1 MLFGYGVR
9 GKTVRSLL
17 LTRAYLSG
25 KVVVLIFIG
34 LVYYSYRLA
43 PDWMHMYFVKAAEV
57 PEWIVFYILFLY
69 LFPYNAG
76 FFLELE
82 PEKIRPAF
90 AVAGL
95 LLAVTLSVLVVLP
108 VKDRYLRVGTIEEF
122 QTGGGTPLAESPVG
136 RVPGTLSL
144 LLLPLGVGLLF
155 WSRRQK
161 F

>member
-1 MLFGYGVR
+1 MKGQAIG
-9 GKTVRSLL
+9 SLL
-17 LTRAYLSG
+17 KTRAYLSG
-25 KVVVLIFIG
+25 KGVVTLFIG

-69 LFPYNAG
+69 YFAYDAG
-76 FFLELE
+76 FFLKIEL
-82 PEKIRPAF
+82 EKIRK
-90 AVAGL
+90 GL
-95 LLAVTLSVLVVLP
+95 ALAALAVTLAGSVLVVLP
-108 VKDRYLRVGTIEEF
+108 IKDRYGRVGTLEEF
-122 QTGGGTPLAESPVG
+122 QAGRAIPLSESPVG
-136 RVPGTLSL
+136 RVPATLSL